1 MLHSEPYN
9 SRVTQF
15 TIIFDRAY
23 GLHQAWAYYIQKPN
37 LLQFYQENNIT

>member
-15 TIIFDRAY
+15 TIISDGAY
-23 GLHQAWAYYIQKPN
+23 DLHQAWAYYIQGTN
-37 LLQFYQENNIT
+37 LLQFYQKNNIA